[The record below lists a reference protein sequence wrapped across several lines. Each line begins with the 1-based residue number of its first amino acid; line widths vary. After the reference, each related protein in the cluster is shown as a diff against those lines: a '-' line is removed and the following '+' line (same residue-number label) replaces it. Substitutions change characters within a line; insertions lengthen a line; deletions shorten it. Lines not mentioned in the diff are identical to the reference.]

1 MTDRIQKI
9 DHLDDDK
16 LDIYARLSE
25 AQLLRHNEP
34 KPGLFI
40 AESPKVVT
48 RALDAGYE
56 PLSVLIE
63 EKQIDTEGR
72 DILNRCPDIPVY
84 TADSAVL
91 TKLTGFQ
98 LTRGLLCAMKRKPLP
113 DVETVIRDAKRITVL
128 EDVVNRR
135 IGFAVRP

>member
-9 DHLDDDK
+9 DHLDDGE
-16 LDIYARLSE
+16 LDIYARPSE
-25 AQLLRHNEP
+25 VQLLRHNEP

-63 EKQIDTEGR
+63 EMRREGYELLVSRPKVIFKEIDGVKCEP
-72 DILNRCPDIPVY
+72 I
-84 TADSAVL
+84 
-91 TKLTGFQ
+91 
-98 LTRGLLCAMKRKPLP
+98 
-113 DVETVIRDAKRITVL
+113 
-128 EDVVNRR
+128 ED
-135 IGFAVRP
+135 

>member
-9 DHLDDDK
+9 DDLDDGK

-25 AQLLRHNEP
+25 VQLLRHNEP

-48 RALDAGYE
+48 RALNAGYE

-63 EKQIDTEGR
+63 EKQIATEGC
-72 DILNRCPDIPVY
+72 DILNRCLRFPRLRAFPQGCSCRNAGIVE
-84 TADSAVL
+84 
-91 TKLTGFQ
+91 
-98 LTRGLLCAMKRKPLP
+98 GLSGIAEK
-113 DVETVIRDAKRITVL
+113 
-128 EDVVNRR
+128 
-135 IGFAVRP
+135 

>member
-40 AESPKVVT
+40 GESPKVVT

-56 PLSVLIE
+56 PLSILMKSLI
-63 EKQIDTEGR
+63 
-72 DILNRCPDIPVY
+72 P
-84 TADSAVL
+84 
-91 TKLTGFQ
+91 Q
-98 LTRGLLCAMKRKPLP
+98 LCWGEWNSWKR
-113 DVETVIRDAKRITVL
+113 
-128 EDVVNRR
+128 
-135 IGFAVRP
+135 

>member
-91 TKLTGFQ
+91 T
-98 LTRGLLCAMKRKPLP
+98 
-113 DVETVIRDAKRITVL
+113 
-128 EDVVNRR
+128 
-135 IGFAVRP
+135 